1 MSLIKVNTITKING
15 DPALSGRIVTHN
27 QYVTNTYYTGGLA
40 PRTLDSFT
48 FPKKYSSA
56 ISKVIGIFSVSNLQ
70 EGSEAQRYTVYRSGV
85 EYGYYRLRHANGG
98 WSMGLDCFS
107 WEDTAAP
114 AGSLIYDLRIQEYV
128 TQYYYN
134 YPTNLS
140 GAPNANST
148 FTIME
153 ILL

>member
-1 MSLIKVNTITKING
+1 MSLLKVNTITKVNG

-27 QYVTNTYYTGGLA
+27 QYVTNTYYNGGTV

-48 FPKKYSSA
+48 FVKKYSST
-56 ISKVIGIFSVSNLQ
+56 ISKVIGIFSISNLQ
-70 EGSEAQRYTVYRSGV
+70 EGSQAQRYTVYRGATEV
-85 EYGYYRLRHANGG
+85 GYYRLRHANSG

-107 WEDTAAP
+107 WEDTTAS
-114 AGSLIYDLRIQEYV
+114 AGSLIYDFRIQDYV

-140 GAPNANST
+140 GSPNANST